1 MLTFNFGV
9 IPGLLRSPRTRARDS
24 FRVTLL
30 LALLASGS
38 ACGLLDTDQPNIIDP
53 NEVNSPE
60 GAQALALGALADFT
74 FAKDGDGTQFEDGLI
89 LASGLLVDEFIHSTT
104 PPSQQEVDQR
114 TTALINP
121 TLSDVYRNLHKA
133 RAGLENAAA
142 ALRQYLVAPD
152 ETTDIAEMR
161 SLDGYTYVYFGE
173 TFCSGVPFSRVSGD
187 SLIFGNPETTTQM
200 FERAVA
206 RFDEALAE
214 PGLAVDDGTIT
225 NLAAVGRAR
234 ALLNLGRFVEAGAAV
249 SAVPTEFVYAT
260 EHAESPI
267 RLQNAIFS
275 YTNSG
280 LWSVADAEGGVGLP
294 FFSAQD
300 TRVPA
305 DTLDDDGD
313 GVADTGLDLITTQ
326 VNLFKYPDA
335 SAGVS
340 VADGIEARL
349 IEAEV
354 QLQGS
359 NRSGMT
365 TILNDL
371 RAAFPDLALAPLAT
385 PGTQAEGEDLLFA
398 ERAFWL
404 YATGH
409 RLGDMRRLIR
419 QYGRAEDTVFPNGAY
434 HKGGSYGSDVNLPI
448 PIEEQNNPNSAG
460 CLDRNP

>member
-9 IPGLLRSPRTRARDS
+9 IPSLLRSPRAVAGGW
-24 FRVTLL
+24 FRMTVLS
-30 LALLASGS
+30 ALLTSAS

-53 NEVNSPE
+53 NEINSPE

-89 LASGLLVDEFIHSTT
+89 LASGLLSDEFEHSTT

-114 TTALINP
+114 TTADINP

-142 ALRQYLVAPD
+142 ALRQFLVAPD

-161 SLDGYTYVYFGE
+161 ALAGYTYVYFGE

-187 SLIFGNPETTTQM
+187 SLIFGNPLTTTQV
-200 FERAVA
+200 FDTALA

-225 NLAAVGRAR
+225 NLATVGRAR
-234 ALLNLGRFVEAGAAV
+234 ALLNLGRFAEASAAV
-249 SAVPTEFVYAT
+249 AGVVPTEFVYAT
-260 EHAESPI
+260 EHAESPL

-280 LWSVADAEGGVGLP
+280 LWSVSDAEGGVGLP
-294 FFSAQD
+294 YRTAAD
-300 TRVPA
+300 PRVPYF
-305 DTLDDDGD
+305 DTE
-313 GVADTGLDLITTQ
+313 DTGLDLITAQ
-326 VNLFKYPDA
+326 FNLLKYPDA
-335 SAGVS
+335 SAPVPVG
-340 VADGIEARL
+340 DGIEARL

-359 NRSGMT
+359 DLAGMT
-365 TILNDL
+365 TTLNDL
-371 RAAFPDLALAPLAT
+371 RAAFPDLLLDPLAE
-385 PGTQAEGEDLLFA
+385 PGTQDEGVDLLFA

-409 RLGDMRRLIR
+409 RLGDMRRLLR
-419 QYGRAEDTVFPNGAY
+419 QYGRTEDTVFPTGDY
-434 HKGGSYGSDVNLPI
+434 HKGGSYGTDVNLPL
-448 PIEEQNNPNSAG
+448 PIEEENNPNSSG
-460 CLDRNP
+460 CIDRNP

>member
-1 MLTFNFGV
+1 MLTFKFGV
-9 IPGLLRSPRTRARDS
+9 IPGLLRSPRARARGW
-24 FRVTLL
+24 FRMTVL
-30 LALLASGS
+30 LAPLAAVPG
-38 ACGLLDTDQPNIIDP
+38 CGLLDTDQPNIIDP
-53 NEVNSPE
+53 SEINSPE

-74 FAKDGDGTQFEDGLI
+74 FVKDGDGTQFDDGLI
-89 LASGLLVDEFIHSTT
+89 LTSGLLADEFVHSTT

-142 ALRQYLVAPD
+142 ALRQYLAAPD
-152 ETTDIAEMR
+152 ETPDIAEML
-161 SLDGYTYVYFGE
+161 SLAGYTYVYFGE
-173 TFCSGVPFSRVSGD
+173 TICSGVPFSRVSGD

-200 FERAVA
+200 FERALA
-206 RFDEALAE
+206 RFDAALAE
-214 PGLAVDDGTIT
+214 PGLVADDGSIT
-225 NLAAVGRAR
+225 NLATVGRAR
-234 ALLNLGRFVEAGAAV
+234 ALLDLGRFAEAAAAV
-249 SAVPTEFVYAT
+249 AAVPTEFVYAT
-260 EHAESPI
+260 EHADSPI

-280 LWSVADAEGGVGLP
+280 LWSVADVEGGVGIPYLTAADP
-294 FFSAQD
+294 
-300 TRVPA
+300 RVPYE
-305 DTLDDDGD
+305 DTG
-313 GVADTGLDLITTQ
+313 DTGLDLITPQ
-326 VNLFKYPDA
+326 FNLLKYPDA
-335 SAGVS
+335 TAPVP

-354 QLQGS
+354 QLQAG

-365 TILNDL
+365 TTLNDL
-371 RAAFPDLALAPLAT
+371 RDAFPELGLGSLAT
-385 PGTQAEGEDLLFA
+385 PGTQAAGADLLFA

-419 QYGRAEDTVFPNGAY
+419 QYGRSEDTVFPNGAY

-448 PIEEQNNPNSAG
+448 PIEEQNNPNSTG